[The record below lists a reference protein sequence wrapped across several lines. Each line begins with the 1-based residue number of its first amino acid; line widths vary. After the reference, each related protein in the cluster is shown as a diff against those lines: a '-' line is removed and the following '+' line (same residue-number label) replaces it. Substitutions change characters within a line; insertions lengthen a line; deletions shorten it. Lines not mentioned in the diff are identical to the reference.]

1 MAEIDI
7 QEKRGQPMW
16 VWIAAIVALLVVAGV
31 VWALVANNDD
41 RDDATMR
48 QDTVPTMRQD
58 TVPTMRQDTVPTRP
72 GAPTSGLDRAQD
84 MVLASVT
91 FSEAPMRM
99 AAYR

>member
-31 VWALVANNDD
+31 VWALVSNNDD
-41 RDDATMR
+41 RDDA
-48 QDTVPTMRQD
+48 
-58 TVPTMRQDTVPTRP
+58 TMRQDTVPTRP
-72 GAPTSGLDRAQD
+72 GAPTSGLDRAPD
-84 MVLASVT
+84 VVLASVA
-91 FSEAPMRM
+91 FSDAPMET

>member
-16 VWIAAIVALLVVAGV
+16 VWIAAIIALLVVAGV

-58 TVPTMRQDTVPTRP
+58 TVPTRP
-72 GAPTSGLDRAQD
+72 GAPTSGLDRAHD
-84 MVLASVT
+84 VVLAFVT

-99 AAYR
+99 AA